1 MLDLHRALPAL
12 LLLVSPSTAQV
23 ETAPAEEPPATLP
36 TFVGPLPP
44 PDLDGLLAYPGD
56 RSGTFGPT
64 GKRLFT
70 ERLVPAP
77 GLRGEFSSLPRTPE
91 LRDLVVVSFRDAEG
105 NPIEPQGFAPVWHPS
120 HVEATFAVGSL
131 EAREAKWIAGDD
143 VAAVWVRLRNPT
155 DRPETIRV
163 EASSGFATLADAKRG
178 PLLPVDLSAAANVH
192 PFPGRDLFTANRKP
206 PDWTW
211 VEAERRGEC
220 VGSTGRDLKRA
231 ASGGEVLGSNFGAG
245 ADHRAS
251 FPFRTPSIEKARI
264 TVRYASLT
272 STPSPWEVLLDGRS
286 LGRIACEETGG
297 WGDEPREF
305 RTATLE
311 AGDLAAGDH
320 SLELRSTR
328 AGNNVNFDGFFVH
341 AEGASFPSTP
351 AGRRFPSP
359 RAFEE
364 VRYAPGRIEVGGTPF
379 ALLDPGVHA
388 KGAVVGL
395 HGGSPGD
402 PCSAWPRE
410 ATIPLPPGSRARVH
424 ILGGIGWA
432 PPDPE
437 PGEAAAELVL
447 DLDDGSNV
455 LLPLRL
461 GENFAPWDADGEVP
475 GAVGRAPFLS
485 VSIDPPAGTKA
496 TALRFVDAG
505 TSIAPL
511 LLAVTCEADAPEQ
524 ADRLLGRA
532 VFFGVPIEAALAGPG
547 FRARDWNRPAA
558 TLERE
563 IAVPAGGSAEFRLS
577 LAFADDAAAAARVAV
592 ESVSPPDPL
601 SAHRERYA
609 TWYDWNC
616 PRFDSEDAAL
626 TRLWWYRWFIVR
638 HCGAEPRAGRLRH
651 PVFFEGRH
659 GSWYPTVISYS
670 TPHILA
676 ETRWLRD
683 PRHAFGQV
691 RAHVEN
697 REPDGILRS
706 VRTDWTGGFY
716 TEWIAQATLGA
727 FLVHPDREFL
737 AEVAPALGEHVE
749 ALFRKFDADGDG
761 LVAPANHWETG
772 MEWSPVFFHFN
783 GYDNRKPEERIER
796 PDFVAYHFGS
806 ADAMSRAF
814 SLLGDVPAAER
825 MAQAAARIRTAALA
839 KLWDPK
845 DRFFYGAR
853 EKDDALA
860 RCREVAGLYPFAFGL
875 PPREKAYAEA
885 LRFLTDPKEF
895 WTAFPVASAARS
907 VPVFSA
913 QIQRWPGP
921 GGTVTGCMWNG
932 PTWPHANSLV
942 LDALARV
949 LREYPAEGIVSREDF
964 ERLLDRFARLHF
976 EKGDPARPLLRE
988 YADGDTGENWGC
1000 PDYLHSTFDDLLIR
1014 HLGGLVPRED
1024 DALEIDPL
1032 VRNLAWFRFDG
1043 IPYRGHLLTIA
1054 WDRPDGDWKLA
1065 DFSEGLSVAV
1075 DGRRVATRER
1085 LERILVEG
1093 AVPGRPAR

>member
-1 MLDLHRALPAL
+1 MLRALPAL
-12 LLLVSPSTAQV
+12 LLLAPPSPAQV

-36 TFVGPLPP
+36 KFVGPLDP

-70 ERLVPAP
+70 ERLAPAP
-77 GLRGEFSSLPRTPE
+77 GLRGAFSYIHRTPE
-91 LRDLVVVSFRDAEG
+91 LRDLVVLSCRDPEG
-105 NPIEPQGFAPVWHPS
+105 KAIEPQGFAPVWHPS
-120 HVEATFAVGSL
+120 HVEGTFAVGPL
-131 EAREAKWIAGDD
+131 EAREAKWIGGDD
-143 VAAVWVRLRNPT
+143 VAVVWVRLRNPT
-155 DRPETIRV
+155 DRPEAIRV
-163 EASSGFATLADAKRG
+163 EASSGFATEADASRG
-178 PLLPVDLSAAANVH
+178 PFVQVDLSAAANVH
-192 PFPGRDLFTANRKP
+192 PSPGRDIFTANRKP
-206 PDWTW
+206 PEWIW
-211 VEAERRGEC
+211 VEAERPQAC

-231 ASGGEVLGSNFGAG
+231 ASGGEVLGRDFGAG

-251 FPFRTPSIEKARI
+251 LALRTPSIGKARI
-264 TVRYASLT
+264 TLRYASLT
-272 STPSPWEVLLDGRS
+272 STSSPWEVFLDGRP
-286 LGRIACEETGG
+286 LGRISCEETGG

-305 RTATLE
+305 RMATLE
-311 AGDLAAGDH
+311 AGDLATGDH

-328 AGNNVNFDGFFVH
+328 AGNNVNFDGLFVH
-341 AEGASFPSTP
+341 AGGATLPSTP
-351 AGRRFPSP
+351 AGGRFPSP

-364 VRYAPGRIEVGGTPF
+364 VRYAPGRLEVGGTPF
-379 ALLDPGVHA
+379 DLLES
-388 KGAVVGL
+388 VVGL
-395 HGGSPGD
+395 NGGAPGD
-402 PCSAWPRE
+402 PCNAWPRE
-410 ATIPLPPGSRARVH
+410 VTIPLPSGPRARVH
-424 ILGGIGWA
+424 MLGGIGWVPA
-432 PPDPE
+432 DADP
-437 PGEAAAELVL
+437 GDGAAEVVL
-447 DLDDGSNV
+447 DLDDGSTV
-455 LLPLRL
+455 LLPLRS
-461 GENFAPWDADGEVP
+461 GENFAPWDAEGEVP
-475 GAVGRAPFLS
+475 GAIGRAPFFA
-485 VSIDPPAGTKA
+485 VSIDPPPGRTAK
-496 TALRFVDAG
+496 ALRFVDAG

-511 LLAVTCEADAPEQ
+511 LLAVTCETDAPTQ
-524 ADRLLGRA
+524 ADRLVGRA
-532 VFFGVPIEAALAGPG
+532 AFFGVPVEAALAGPG
-547 FRARDWNRPAA
+547 FRVREWNRPAA

-563 IAVPAGGSAEFRLS
+563 IAIPAGGTAEFRLS
-577 LAFADDAAAAARVAV
+577 LAFAEDAAAAARVAA
-592 ESVSPPDPL
+592 ESISTADPL
-601 SAHRERYA
+601 TVHRERYA

-616 PRFDSEDAAL
+616 PRFDCEDPAL

-659 GSWYPTVISYS
+659 GSWYPKVISYS

-697 REPDGILRS
+697 READGILRS
-706 VRTDWTGGFY
+706 VQTDWIGAFY
-716 TEWIAQATLGA
+716 TEWIVQATLGA
-727 FLVHPDREFL
+727 FLVHPDRDFL
-737 AEVAPALGEHVE
+737 AEVAPALGGHVE

-783 GYDNRKPEERIER
+783 DYDNRKPEERIER

-806 ADAMSRAF
+806 AEAMSRAF
-814 SLLGDVPAAER
+814 SLLGDAPAAER
-825 MAQAAARIRTAALA
+825 MSQAAARIRSAALT

-845 DRFFYGAR
+845 DRFFYGVR

-860 RCREVAGLYPFAFGL
+860 RCREVVGFYPFAFGL
-875 PPREKAYAEA
+875 PPRERAYAEA
-885 LRFLTDPKEF
+885 LRFLVDPKEF
-895 WTAFPVASAARS
+895 WTPFPVASAARS

-921 GGTVTGCMWNG
+921 GGIVTACMWNG

-976 EKGDPARPLLRE
+976 EGGDPAMPLLRE
-988 YADGDTGENWGC
+988 YADGDTGANWGC

-1024 DALEIDPL
+1024 DTLELDPL

-1043 IPYRGHLLTIA
+1043 VPYRGHILTIA

-1065 DFSEGLSVAV
+1065 DFSEGFSVAV
-1075 DGRRVATRER
+1075 DGRRVATQER
-1085 LERILVEG
+1085 LEKILVEG
-1093 AVPGRPAR
+1093 AVPLRRAR